1 MRAPD
6 VVSAQVAPAGGPQGG
21 PVIGIRGWHLV
32 TLRCVAGVELIK
44 GLLVLAAGAGLLTL
58 VHRDVQVVA
67 ENLVRH
73 LHLNP
78 ANEIPRIFIELAGR
92 VSSTNLWLLA
102 AGAAIY
108 AAVRLAEG
116 YGLWRDRPWAEWL
129 GAVSGLI
136 YVPFELHALS
146 KGVTTLRVS
155 LLVINLIV
163 VWVLADAL
171 ARRGRRPVE
180 RAP

>member
-1 MRAPD
+1 
-6 VVSAQVAPAGGPQGG
+6 VVSSQTARAGAPQGG
-21 PVIGIRGWHLV
+21 PAAGMRRWHLV
-32 TLRCVAGVELIK
+32 TLRCVAVVELIK

-58 VHRDVQVVA
+58 VRRDVQEVA
-67 ENLVRH
+67 EHLVRH

-92 VSSTNLWLLA
+92 VTSTNLWLLA
-102 AGAAIY
+102 IGAAVY

-116 YGLWRDRPWAEWL
+116 YGLWRDRTWAEWL

-146 KGVTTLRVS
+146 KGVTTLRVT
-155 LLVINLIV
+155 LLVVNLIV